1 MWVSIQQV
9 SKMYAKP
16 ERTLR
21 HYAAQGRIIVRKKN
35 RSWECDLA
43 SVEKLGWARTA
54 YLNSAGNISQ
64 DNKSKENPDEDNP
77 GVQGAQSTSA
87 TSKPE
92 SNQPKTGA
100 TEIKVPRKFV
110 LSNLGIY
117 TELLALTIK
126 IKNDIKNDND
136 VRILFENAFKSI
148 QSIGYGFYTF
158 DKSSKI
164 QYFSQA
170 RNYLINLLIQLEVN
184 GLLKD
189 SDLIKKQVE
198 ESILPGLGGL
208 IRRAEKNNSEGKK
221 YDKNSRS
228 PNLTKN

>member
-21 HYAAQGRIIVRKKN
+21 HYAAQGKIIVRKKN
-35 RSWECDLA
+35 RSWECNLA

-54 YLNSAGNISQ
+54 YLGSAEKNPGE
-64 DNKSKENPDEDNP
+64 NKETKVLNPDI
-77 GVQGAQSTSA
+77 GGTSE
-87 TSKPE
+87 TE
-92 SNQPKTGA
+92 SNEVKEA
-100 TEIKVPRKFV
+100 SDEIKVPRKFV

-126 IKNDIKNDND
+126 IKSDMVENSEAR
-136 VRILFENAFKSI
+136 VLFENAFKSI

-158 DKSSKI
+158 DKTSKV

-184 GLLKD
+184 GLVTD
-189 SDLIKKQVE
+189 RDQIKKQIE
-198 ESILPGLGGL
+198 ESILPGIGGL
-208 IRRAEKNNSEGKK
+208 IRRAEKNNSEGRK

-228 PNLTKN
+228 ANFAKN

>member
-9 SKMYAKP
+9 SKMYNKP

-21 HYAAQGRIIVRKKN
+21 HYAAQGKIIVRKKN
-35 RSWECDLA
+35 TKWECDLA
-43 SVEKLGWARTA
+43 SVEKLGWVRTE
-54 YLNSAGNISQ
+54 YLGSAENNSA
-64 DNKSKENPDEDNP
+64 DNKYNEKPNQKSELTLSPETNEAKIKSDE
-77 GVQGAQSTSA
+77 V
-87 TSKPE
+87 K
-92 SNQPKTGA
+92 
-100 TEIKVPRKFV
+100 IPRKFV

-126 IKNDIKNDND
+126 IKKDVDTNNDAR
-136 VRILFENAFKSI
+136 VLFENAFKSI
-148 QSIGYGFYTF
+148 QSIGYGFYTY
-158 DKSSKI
+158 DKTSKV

-170 RNYLINLLIQLEVN
+170 RNYLINLLVQLEVN
-184 GLLKD
+184 GLLAD
-189 SDLIKKQVE
+189 SDIIKKQVE

-228 PNLTKN
+228 ANLAKN

>member
-9 SKMYAKP
+9 SKMYSKP

-21 HYAAQGRIIVRKKN
+21 HYAAQGKIIVRKKN
-35 RSWECDLA
+35 RSWECNLA
-43 SVEKLGWARTA
+43 SVEKLGWARTG
-54 YLNSAGNISQ
+54 YLASAENNPVE
-64 DNKSKENPDEDNP
+64 NKEKKVLNPDAS
-77 GVQGAQSTSA
+77 GTSE
-87 TSKPE
+87 TE
-92 SNQPKTGA
+92 SNGQKEAPD
-100 TEIKVPRKFV
+100 ENKVSKKFV

-126 IKNDIKNDND
+126 IKNDIVENSEAR
-136 VRILFENAFKSI
+136 VLFESAFKSI

-158 DKSSKI
+158 DKTSKV

-184 GLLKD
+184 GLVTD
-189 SDLIKKQVE
+189 RDQIKKQIE

-208 IRRAEKNNSEGKK
+208 IRRAEKNSSERSK
-221 YDKNSRS
+221 YDKNSR
-228 PNLTKN
+228 PTNFAKN

>member
-21 HYAAQGRIIVRKKN
+21 HYAAQGKIIVRKKN
-35 RSWECDLA
+35 RSWECNLA
-43 SVEKLGWARTA
+43 SVEKLGWVRTE
-54 YLNSAGNISQ
+54 YLGSTGNVSSE
-64 DNKSKENPDEDNP
+64 SKTNENPNHN
-77 GVQGAQSTSA
+77 ANSTA
-87 TSKPE
+87 APE
-92 SNQPKTGA
+92 SNDSKAAPD
-100 TEIKVPRKFV
+100 EVKVPRKFV

-126 IKNDIKNDND
+126 IKNDINSNNDAR
-136 VRILFENAFKSI
+136 VLYENAFKSI

-158 DKSSKI
+158 DKTSKV

-170 RNYLINLLIQLEVN
+170 RNYLINLLIQLEIN
-184 GLLKD
+184 GLLAD

-208 IRRAEKNNSEGKK
+208 IRRAEKNNSGGKK

-228 PNLTKN
+228 TNPAKN

>member
-21 HYAAQGRIIVRKKN
+21 HYAAQGKIIVRKKN
-35 RSWECDLA
+35 RSWECNLA
-43 SVEKLGWARTA
+43 SVEKLGWVRTE
-54 YLNSAGNISQ
+54 YLGSTGNVSSE
-64 DNKSKENPDEDNP
+64 SKNNENPNHN
-77 GVQGAQSTSA
+77 ANSTA
-87 TSKPE
+87 APE
-92 SNQPKTGA
+92 SNDSKAAPD
-100 TEIKVPRKFV
+100 EVKVPRKFV

-126 IKNDIKNDND
+126 IKNDINSNNDAR
-136 VRILFENAFKSI
+136 VLYENAFKSI

-158 DKSSKI
+158 DKTSKV

-184 GLLKD
+184 GLLAD

-208 IRRAEKNNSEGKK
+208 IRRAEKNNSGGKK

-228 PNLTKN
+228 TNPAKN